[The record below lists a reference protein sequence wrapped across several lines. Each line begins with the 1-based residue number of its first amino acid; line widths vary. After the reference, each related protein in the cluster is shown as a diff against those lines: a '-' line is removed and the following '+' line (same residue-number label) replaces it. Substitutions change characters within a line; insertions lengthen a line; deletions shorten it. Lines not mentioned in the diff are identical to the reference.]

1 MDGHFFNQNI
11 YNNFINQ
18 VQDENEELGEFESRA
33 RTPTA
38 KVLF

>member
-11 YNNFINQ
+11 HNNFINQ
-18 VQDENEELGEFESRA
+18 VQDENEEFGDSRA

-38 KVLF
+38 KVIF